1 MHNQTVN
8 TRIPTG
14 WSLTTLGELLID
26 IEAGKSLKCEERPA
40 TCDEWGVLK
49 VSAVSWGI
57 FKPDENK
64 VVPSTFLPPPE
75 YEVRSGDLLMSR
87 ANTTALVG
95 ASVLVQDTRSH
106 LMLSDK
112 TLRLVVDDA
121 IVVKPFLQIAL
132 RTRQARAYIEEH
144 ATGTSD
150 SMKNISQETIRRIP
164 IALPSLPEQRAIVRQ
179 LERNMAEIERLRV
192 AAERQREAVAALPGA
207 YLRDILES
215 EEARGWEH
223 VLLGDILRLR
233 KEVIHPHNNPSGSAT
248 FVGLEHIE
256 SHTGRRIGSVNV
268 EMSQLTG
275 RKPQFFRG
283 DIVYGYL
290 RPYLNKVWVADFDGL
305 CSVDQ
310 YVYSVDPERADT
322 QYVAAFM
329 RSPLYL
335 ERAPISTTPGQLPRI
350 RIEEVAAVTIALP
363 PLEYQQ
369 TLVTR
374 LDVETRQITQ
384 LQQQFER
391 QRMAIEAL
399 PEELL
404 REVFG

>member
-1 MHNQTVN
+1 MEHQMQRVSLQSGWQKVQLREVCEINPSRPSGFQRHADAIT
-8 TRIPTG
+8 TFIPMAALDGDIGAIVSTEQRPYAEVAKG
-14 WSLTTLGELLID
+14 YTFFVEGDVLFAKITPCMQNKKSAVARGLID
-26 IEAGKSLKCEERPA
+26 GIGFGTTEFHVLRPKTDVLAEWIYYQVRESRFLSLAEANFTGAVGQQRVPASFIEQYSIP
-40 TCDEWGVLK
+40 
-49 VSAVSWGI
+49 
-57 FKPDENK
+57 
-64 VVPSTFLPPPE
+64 LPP
-75 YEVRSGDLLMSR
+75 
-87 ANTTALVG
+87 
-95 ASVLVQDTRSH
+95 
-106 LMLSDK
+106 LS
-112 TLRLVVDDA
+112 
-121 IVVKPFLQIAL
+121 
-132 RTRQARAYIEEH
+132 
-144 ATGTSD
+144 
-150 SMKNISQETIRRIP
+150 
-164 IALPSLPEQRAIVRQ
+164 EQRAIVRH
-179 LERNMAEIERLRV
+179 LERDMAKVEQLRA
-192 AAERQREAVAALPGA
+192 AAERQREAITALSGA
-207 YLRDILES
+207 CLREIFES
-215 EEARGWEH
+215 EEAKGWEH

-275 RKPQFFRG
+275 RKPQFFHK

-290 RPYLNKVWVADFDGL
+290 RPYLNKVWVADSDGL

-310 YVYSVDPERADT
+310 YVYSVAPERADT

-369 TLVTR
+369 TLVKR
-374 LDVETRQITQ
+374 LDEETRQITQ
-384 LQQQFER
+384 LQQQFDR